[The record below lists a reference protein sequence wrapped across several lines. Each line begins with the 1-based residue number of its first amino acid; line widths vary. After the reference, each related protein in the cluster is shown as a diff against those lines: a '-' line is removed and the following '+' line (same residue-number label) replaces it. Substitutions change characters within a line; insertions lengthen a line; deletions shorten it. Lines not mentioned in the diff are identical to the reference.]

1 MGNRRNPFTER
12 VTVVN
17 KRTIGG
23 GWSLR
28 DLFILPVWLLIPFH
42 VIRAIYRK
50 WPYFVC
56 ALFFLY
62 TLLSTNLTFA
72 ILSTLAGVFI
82 GNSIRVLRLYRQH
95 STIPLQGILR
105 GFRYILRFRKQWR
118 SACERSKLGFRTP
131 SNFITPKIRSLEIG
145 DPTGHSVRAHIDLGK
160 AAQTVED
167 LEKVQERICSIMY
180 AQSATT
186 SYLSPGFAE
195 FHISWRP
202 STLSPSSQP
211 ADPWLTSPE
220 QRRLPV
226 MDLNSTPNGRALIDL
241 GRSVLIGGETGTGK
255 SNLVW
260 DMLRQLNQQEIE
272 YDLIVIDP
280 SGGVELEELKDG
292 AHTRFYADTPEKAD
306 KAVKIFL
313 QQMFKRLEYMKEHK
327 TRRHIP
333 TKEHPV
339 CILIV
344 DELINCPVLFKGKV
358 GQDNPLAQVIS
369 MGRKAGFVVWANS
382 QLGQKDVVTHIR
394 DLFPQRVCFGTHS
407 AELTDSVLGT
417 GATTHGATCHLLRE
431 PGVGYV
437 WTNQFN
443 AFERFRS
450 PLITNTRSIAQGGLQ
465 VLPEV
470 PTRRKFRRHPST
482 GPTYVYQLFDSP
494 SASKPVYVGIT
505 DNINRRFREHAK
517 DKEWFPS
524 VIHQRTLVHLYPT
537 RAEAKTTESAL
548 IDRYQ
553 PKYNVAERTP
563 DQ

>member
-28 DLFILPVWLLIPFH
+28 DLFVVPVSILIPFH
-42 VIRAIYRK
+42 LAVLIFKK
-50 WPYFVC
+50 WPYVVC
-56 ALFFLY
+56 SLLFLY
-62 TLLSTNLTFA
+62 TLITTNLAFA
-72 ILSTLAGVFI
+72 ILATITGVLL

-95 STIPLQGILR
+95 STIPLAGIIR
-105 GFRYILRFRKQWR
+105 GFRYIIRFRKQWHK
-118 SACERSKLGFRTP
+118 AATRSKLGIRTP
-131 SNFITPKIRSLEIG
+131 SSFITPKIRSLEIG
-145 DPTGHSVRAHIDLGK
+145 DSTGHSVRAYIDLGK

-167 LEKVQERICSIMY
+167 LEKAQERICSIMY

-186 SYLSPGFAE
+186 SYIAPGEAE
-195 FHISWRP
+195 FHISWLP
-202 STLSPSSQP
+202 STVSSRPTAQ
-211 ADPWLTSPE
+211 DPWLTSPE

-226 MDLNSTPNGRALIDL
+226 MDLNSPPTGRAHIDL

-255 SNLVW
+255 SNLIW
-260 DMLRQLNQQEIE
+260 DMLRQLNQQEID

-280 SGGVELEELKDG
+280 SGGVELEELRDG
-292 AHTRFYADTPEKAD
+292 VHTRKYADTPQKAD
-306 KAVKIFL
+306 EAIKIFI
-313 QQMFKRLEYMKEHK
+313 QQMFKRLDWMKNNK

-333 TKEHPV
+333 TKEHPFT
-339 CILIV
+339 ILIV
-344 DELINCPVLFKGKV
+344 DELINCPILFKGKV
-358 GQDNPLAQVIS
+358 GQDNLLAQAIS

-407 AELTDSVLGT
+407 DDLTDSVLGT

-443 AFERFRS
+443 AYERFRS

-465 VLPEV
+465 VLPES
-470 PTRRKFRRHPST
+470 PTRRKFRRQPST
-482 GPTYVYQLFDSP
+482 GPTYVYQLFDSL
-494 SASKPVYVGIT
+494 SASEPVYVGIT
-505 DNINRRFREHAK
+505 DNINRRFREHSK

-537 RAEAKTTESAL
+537 RLEAKAQESAL
-548 IDRYQ
+548 IDSFQ
-553 PKYNVAERTP
+553 PKYNVQERTP
-563 DQ
+563 LS